1 MPADDQITPQQM
13 RLVLD
18 VARMLAMTTDLDA
31 LLLRIAEATTAIL
44 KCERASIFLHD
55 PQRQQLWTK
64 IALQSGEIRLPQTA
78 GIVGAAFMG
87 NTLIEVADPYND
99 SRFNS
104 ENDKRT
110 GFVTRNILAAPM
122 SDIDGKPIG
131 VIQAINRKKGAFTTD
146 DATLILLLA
155 GQAGVALQ
163 RYRLQVA
170 AMDVVAMKRE
180 MDLARK
186 VQDAMLPK
194 TPPCIPGLQAAGWT
208 KPASTTGGDV
218 FDLWPTPNGRLGIFL
233 GDASGHGLAPTLV
246 VSQVRTLVRT
256 LSEMDHDPL
265 SIMGRINSRMAV
277 DLEAGRFITAF
288 LGFMDSKGMLEFS
301 SAGHGP
307 IVVADSAGQPFR
319 LLEPAL
325 PPLGVLDDLPTD
337 RSEPIQFG
345 DGGMLA
351 VLSDGIF
358 EARNAD
364 GEMFGI
370 ERCCENMEKW
380 RGQASKEMIDQL
392 YQVVRTWQKT
402 DDPADDQT
410 IVVARPAK

>member
-1 MPADDQITPQQM
+1 MAKEDDITPQQM

-31 LLLRIAEATTAIL
+31 LLQRIAEATTAIL

-55 PQRQQLWTK
+55 AQRQQLWTK
-64 IALQSGEIRLPQTA
+64 VALRSGEIRVPQTA
-78 GIVGAAFMG
+78 GIVGAAFMS
-87 NTLIEVADPYND
+87 NQLIDVADPYSD
-99 SRFNS
+99 PRFNP
-104 ENDKRT
+104 ENDRRT
-110 GFVTRNILAAPM
+110 GFVTRNILASPM
-122 SDIDGKPIG
+122 NDIDGKPLG
-131 VIQAINRKKGAFTTD
+131 VIQAINRHKGSFTPGHGI
-146 DATLILLLA
+146 LIQLLA

-194 TPPCIPGLQAAGWT
+194 SPPSLPGLQAAGFT

-218 FDLWPTPNGRLGIFL
+218 FDLWLTPNGRLGIFL

-265 SIMGRINSRMAV
+265 SIMGRINSRMAC
-277 DLEAGRFITAF
+277 DLEAGRFVTAF
-288 LGFMDSKGMLEFS
+288 LGFMDSNGLLEYS

-307 IVVADSAGQPFR
+307 IVVADSGSQAFR
-319 LLEPAL
+319 LVDPAL
-325 PPLGVLDDLPTD
+325 PPLGVLDDMPTD
-337 RSEPIQFG
+337 RSEPIQFAE
-345 DGGMLA
+345 GGLLA
-351 VLSDGIF
+351 VLSDGLF
-358 EARNAD
+358 EARNAE
-364 GEMFGI
+364 GELFGI
-370 ERCCENMEKW
+370 ERVCENLEKW
-380 RGQASKEMIDQL
+380 RGQPPAKVIEQL
-392 YQVVRTWQKT
+392 YEVVRAWQRT

-410 IVVARPAK
+410 FVLARPEK